1 MKTSNAFAAAYG
13 HSEFSRPA
21 SRCTA
26 SRGSQ
31 SLSSL
36 GCSASRPSTVPGGGK
51 KGMRGVSSLPSLPPF
66 AEPPE
71 PLVEPPPQSLVPL
84 EDRVMD
90 AAREAVLLL
99 TEQLADC
106 ANLQRLSETVERT
119 VEAALGVERCTMLVL
134 HQETLQVWSEQR
146 PRRASGL
153 APRHCLSL
161 EQAAQRV
168 RRLRLQPRTSRASA
182 LLTPSDPMLAAAA
195 AHGRVAAARRA
206 APARRHCARQLRR
219 HSGAGHCG
227 GVERAACPV

>member
-13 HSEFSRPA
+13 QSEFSRPA

-106 ANLQRLSETVERT
+106 SDLQRLSETVERT

-168 RRLRLQPRTSRASA
+168 RRPAAPTPDPPSESAAHALGSHVGCSCRPWKSCSCAPCCACTAALRTSAPPAFRGRA
-182 LLTPSDPMLAAAA
+182 P
-195 AHGRVAAARRA
+195 RR
-206 APARRHCARQLRR
+206 
-219 HSGAGHCG
+219 G
-227 GVERAACPV
+227 